1 MIAGER
7 RFDGLR
13 LERFLFELILLDFRE
28 ELVECFFLYKIFL
41 MELFALKFIEMVD
54 VGCFGDG
61 EQLGF
66 SDKIV
71 HEIFK

>member
-1 MIAGER
+1 
-7 RFDGLR
+7 
-13 LERFLFELILLDFRE
+13 
-28 ELVECFFLYKIFL
+28 